1 MEKEKLEKLSGLIKN
16 LNKDAQAVMDD
27 SDAFPALKQ
36 NAKRILACV
45 KMMEINLP
53 PEILAGE

>member
-1 MEKEKLEKLSGLIKN
+1 MEKEKLEKLARLIKN
-16 LNKDAQAVMDD
+16 LNENTQAILED
-27 SDAFPALKQ
+27 SNAFPALKQ